1 MYTNP
6 KETRIRP
13 TCRLIIQ
20 FQEKGYKC
28 EEIVDQ
34 DSTILYLTHEK
45 RSGTQDC
52 DLNRLS
58 HLCGEPH
65 NAIRTN

>member
-6 KETRIRP
+6 KESFIRP
-13 TCRLIIQ
+13 TCRLIVQ

-28 EEIVDQ
+28 EEIVEQ

-45 RSGTQDC
+45 KSSAQDH
-52 DLNRLS
+52 S
-58 HLCGEPH
+58 SEPH
-65 NAIRTN
+65 KTFRIN